1 MVKLTV
7 PMMVQDPA
15 FHPMPGID
23 LYQDVNL
30 DDEFFLD
37 GPISKRVAVLD
48 FDERSGALRP
58 GVKYVPP
65 RAGRKK
71 GEYVIADRGDTTARD
86 LLAVSVFAT
95 VWKTMQLFEGKD
107 ALGRR
112 LTWAFDGPQLLVVP
126 RAGMKVNAYYERAS
140 RSVQF
145 FYFPSATTA
154 GKTIYS
160 CASRDIVSH
169 ETAHA
174 ILDGIL
180 PDLYSALTP
189 QALALHECIADL
201 TALLSAFDMSKL
213 AAAVLAKTGGRID
226 VPSEFSDIA
235 TEFGNER
242 SGGRGPLRLLNNTRS
257 LDPKAG
263 ADYVRGDEPHD
274 LSEVL
279 SGALFGTMCAVYAQW
294 LEKFKE
300 SPEKS
305 LGIASRQ
312 FRRMIYRA
320 LDYAPPGEISFAD
333 YARAILAADEAHH
346 PDEASGRK
354 ALIAEFVKR
363 RIVPDKSALKVHTN
377 FREKALRD
385 IDVATICESDW
396 AAYEF
401 ANRNR
406 KLLGIPDKVPFRV
419 LPRRQSTK
427 LHYHRGNTSAEAHE
441 MIFKVSWDAKEPQNL
456 GGGFPTQRQITVGTT
471 LVVDWDTHMVRSL
484 LTGDYGAERKNRDAM
499 LKRLVAENRIR
510 MGDDPPIR
518 SHLSPSISAESS
530 GNLMR
535 VRGTARMLHVAR

>member
-15 FHPMPGID
+15 FLPMPGVD

-48 FDERSGALRP
+48 FDEKTGALRP

-65 RAGRKK
+65 PPGHRK
-71 GEYVIADRGDTTARD
+71 GAYVIADRADTTARD

-107 ALGRR
+107 ALGRK

-126 RAGMKVNAYYERAS
+126 RAGRMINAYYERAS

-145 FYFPSATTA
+145 FYFASAATE
-154 GKTIYS
+154 GKIIYS
-160 CASRDIVSH
+160 CASRDIVAH

-189 QALALHECIADL
+189 QALALHESIADL
-201 TALLSAFDMSKL
+201 TALLSAFDMSKF
-213 AAAVLAKTGGRID
+213 AAAVLAKTKGRID
-226 VPSEFSDIA
+226 VRSEFTAIA
-235 TEFGNER
+235 EEFGRER
-242 SGGRGPLRLLNNTRS
+242 GGGSELRSILNDRS

-263 ADYVRGDEPHD
+263 ENFVRGTKPHD

-279 SGALFGTMCAVYAQW
+279 SGALFRTMCAVYEQW
-294 LEKFKE
+294 LKKFKE

-312 FRRMIYRA
+312 FRRMIFRA
-320 LDYAPPGEISFAD
+320 LDYTPPGEISFAD
-333 YARAILAADEAHH
+333 YGRAILAADEAHH

-354 ALIAEFVKR
+354 ALVEQFVNR
-363 RIVPDKSALKVHTN
+363 HIVPNARALSVRTN
-377 FREKALRD
+377 FDEKALRD
-385 IDVATICESDW
+385 IDVATICASDW

-419 LPRRQSTK
+419 LPRRDSTK
-427 LHYHRGNTSAEAHE
+427 LHYHRGNTSTEARE
-441 MIFKVSWDAKEPQNL
+441 MIFKVSWDTKEPQRL

-471 LVVDWDTHMVRSL
+471 LVVDWDTRMVRSL
-484 LTGDYGAERKNRDAM
+484 LTGDYAAEQQSRDAM
-499 LKRLVAENRIR
+499 VKRLVEEDRLRI
-510 MGDDPPIR
+510 GDEPPVR
-518 SHLSPSISAESS
+518 SHVSPHISAESS

-535 VRGTARMLHVAR
+535 VRGTARMLHIAR

>member
-7 PMMVQDPA
+7 PLMVQDPA
-15 FHPMPGID
+15 FRPMPGID

-48 FDERSGALRP
+48 FDENTGALRS
-58 GVKYVPP
+58 GVKYIPP
-65 RAGRKK
+65 PPGRKK
-71 GEYVIADRGDTTARD
+71 GEYVVANRNDPTDRD

-126 RAGMKVNAYYERAS
+126 RAGRMANAYYERAS

-145 FYFPSATTA
+145 FYFASAATA
-154 GKTIYS
+154 CKTVYS
-160 CASRDIVSH
+160 CASRDIVAH

-189 QALALHECIADL
+189 QAIALHECIADL
-201 TALLSAFDMSKL
+201 TALLSAFDMSNL
-213 AAAVLAKTGGRID
+213 VAAVLAKTGGRID
-226 VPSEFSDIA
+226 VPSEFSAIA
-235 TEFGNER
+235 EEFGRER
-242 SGGRGPLRLLNNTRS
+242 GGSGPLRSLNNNRS

-263 ADYVRGDEPHD
+263 LDYVRGDEPHD

-279 SGALFGTMCAVYAQW
+279 SGALFRTMCAVYEQW
-294 LEKFKE
+294 LKKFKG
-300 SPEKS
+300 SPEKA

-312 FRRMIYRA
+312 FRRMIFRA
-320 LDYAPPGEISFAD
+320 LDYAPPGEISFVD
-333 YARAILAADEAHH
+333 YGAAIIAADEAHH

-354 ALIAEFVKR
+354 ALIVEFVKR
-363 RIVPDKSALKVHTN
+363 RIVPDKSALNVRTN
-377 FREKALRD
+377 FRDKALDD

-401 ANRNR
+401 ANQNR

-419 LPRRQSTK
+419 LPRRDSTK
-427 LHYHRGNTSAEAHE
+427 LHYHRGNTSAEARE
-441 MIFKVSWDAKEPQNL
+441 MIFKVSWNVKEPQNL

-471 LVVDWDTHMVRSL
+471 LVVDWDTRMVRSL
-484 LTGDYGAERKNRDAM
+484 LTGDYAAERKNRDAM
-499 LKRLVAENRIR
+499 LKRLVAENHIRI
-510 MGDDPPIR
+510 GDEPPIR

-535 VRGTARMLHVAR
+535 VRGTARMLHIAR

>member
-15 FHPMPGID
+15 FLPMPGVD
-23 LYQDVNL
+23 LYEDVNL

-48 FDERSGALRP
+48 FDENTGALRP

-65 RAGRKK
+65 PPGRKK
-71 GEYVIADRGDTTARD
+71 GNYVIADRNDTTARD

-107 ALGRR
+107 ALGRK

-126 RAGMKVNAYYERAS
+126 RAGRKVNAFYERSS
-140 RSVQF
+140 RSLQF
-145 FYFPSATTA
+145 FYFASAATE
-154 GKTIYS
+154 GKTVYS
-160 CASRDIVSH
+160 CASRDIVAH

-189 QALALHECIADL
+189 QAVALHESIADL
-201 TALLSAFDMSKL
+201 TALLSAFDMGKL
-213 AAAVLAKTGGRID
+213 AAAVLAKTANRID
-226 VPSEFSDIA
+226 VRCEFTAIA
-235 TEFGNER
+235 EEFGRERGGGSELRSILNE
-242 SGGRGPLRLLNNTRS
+242 RS

-263 ADYVRGDEPHD
+263 DDFVRGSEPHD

-279 SGALFGTMCAVYAQW
+279 SGALFRTMCAVYDQW
-294 LEKFKE
+294 LKKE
-300 SPEKS
+300 PNRPERS

-312 FRRMIYRA
+312 FRRMIFRA

-333 YARAILAADEAHH
+333 YGRAIIAADHAHH
-346 PDEASGRK
+346 PDEGSGRK
-354 ALIAEFVKR
+354 ALVKEFVKR
-363 RIVPDKSALKVHTN
+363 QIVPKAGALDVRTN
-377 FREKALRD
+377 FREKALND

-406 KLLGIPDKVPFRV
+406 KLLGIPEKIPFRV
-419 LPRRQSTK
+419 LPRRDSTK
-427 LHYHRGNTSAEAHE
+427 LHYHRGNQSAEARE
-441 MIFKVSWDAKEPQNL
+441 MIFKVSWDAKEPQDL

-471 LVVDWDTHMVRSL
+471 LVVDWDTHIVRSL
-484 LTGDYGAERKNRDAM
+484 LTGDYAAERKNRDAM
-499 LKRLVAENRIR
+499 LKRLVAEDRIR
-510 MGDDPPIR
+510 IGDEPPIR

-535 VRGTARMLHVAR
+535 VRGTARMLHIAR